1 MGGGKFQSAPQTF
14 KTKTSSAT
22 APSLPWHEPQ
32 IKHHSTEPHLQ
43 RLGHRASVTSTATR
57 RAHYQR
63 KDAAHK
69 PRPIKK
75 QNINPPLHTKE
86 NASAARGR
94 RFWSL
99 PTPPSA
105 PLPIRR
111 GARSGAEIR
120 PPGGRKS
127 AGSRTLLVSYPV
139 RLVEVGGF
147 PCSWSWFFCSRRNPN
162 PSLLPHLFFDADLR
176 GAVLFPVSNFRF
188 FLAIRRFVFC
198 FSGGGDRLQSTAA
211 ALRGAEFPRNFWGS
225 E

>member
-147 PCSWSWFFCSRRNPN
+147 PCSWSWFFLFQEESK
-162 PSLLPHLFFDADLR
+162 SLSTSTP
-176 GAVLFPVSNFRF
+176 
-188 FLAIRRFVFC
+188 FL
-198 FSGGGDRLQSTAA
+198 
-211 ALRGAEFPRNFWGS
+211 
-225 E
+225 